1 VSSPNSTESIPARW
15 RISGPFE
22 DIGVATKKIIARY
35 ANRHTQGT
43 FWKYKAHCGARSGL
57 GVMAQKSG
65 LSYRVS
71 RNGPAGDWYW
81 EVMSDRKVIDRGLA
95 STRAQARVLA
105 IKVVASH
112 AVRQREDSAPPFEG
126 LKAIEEP

>member
-1 VSSPNSTESIPARW
+1 
-15 RISGPFE
+15 
-22 DIGVATKKIIARY
+22 
-35 ANRHTQGT
+35 
-43 FWKYKAHCGARSGL
+43 
-57 GVMAQKSG
+57 MAQKSG